1 MSNNV
6 KKTLVVGPAWVG
18 DMVMSQTL
26 YQQLKQHNPEQEI
39 HVLAPP
45 WSRPLL
51 ERMPEVSHSIDLPIG
66 HGQWQFSLRRE
77 IAATLRAEG
86 YQHAYVLPNSWK
98 SALIPFWANIPV
110 RTGWRG
116 EMRWGLLNDVRY
128 LDKQQY
134 PLMIERFMALGLE
147 RGETLTK
154 PYPTPRLVVD
164 AASLQAALNTFELT
178 RGKPILALCPGA
190 EYGPAKRWPET
201 HYADVANH
209 YLGLGWQVWVFGS
222 KNDSPVAQRIQQ
234 LTQYRCQDL
243 TGKTN
248 LGQAI
253 DLLSIA
259 EAVVTNDSGLMHIA
273 AALQRPLVAVYGSSD
288 PYFTPP
294 LHQQVKI
301 VRLGLDCS
309 PCFKRECPF
318 GHAECLTQLKSALV
332 LNALTEFVHE

>member
-1 MSNNV
+1 MNNKV
-6 KKTLVVGPAWVG
+6 MKTLVVGPAWVG

-26 YQQLKQHNPEQEI
+26 YQQLKQHHPEHEI

-66 HGQWQFSLRRE
+66 HGQWQLSLRRE

-98 SALIPFWANIPV
+98 SALIPFWAKIPI

-147 RGETLTK
+147 RDDALTK

-164 AASLQAALNTFELT
+164 AASLQSALNTFELT
-178 RGKPILALCPGA
+178 RNKSVLALCPGA

-209 YLGLGWQVWVFGS
+209 YLNLGWQVWIFGS
-222 KNDSPVAQRIQQ
+222 KNDGPVAQRIQQ

-294 LHQQVKI
+294 LHQQVQI
-301 VRLGLDCS
+301 IRLGLDCS

-318 GHAECLTQLKSALV
+318 GHAECLTQLKPALV
-332 LNALTEFVHE
+332 LNALTEFVNE